1 MFHSQ
6 SKIDNQIRIAESLYN
21 QKKLTQAKDIFIK
34 ILNTNKSNIFILEK
48 LADICVQ
55 QYNYDEACVY
65 FSKLERLDESN
76 VLHLTNFSFALD
88 KIGQFNLAL
97 QVLDRAIEVNPDE
110 ISIYINKTVTL
121 CNLKRYDEARASALI
136 ALKIQPYSALALNN
150 LGAVF
155 QKLGDKDSAKSAFE
169 TAIAID
175 KNYLDP
181 RINLAGLHNS
191 YFDYEK
197 TRLEFERILSD
208 FPNLDN
214 LISNIIKVKMAY
226 EYLRIGDLAKG
237 WEYYELAL
245 HKDIPYENSRIPK
258 RTFNKPKWN
267 GKNLDGKTLL
277 VWAEQGLGDEIAFG
291 TCLNDLK
298 ETGAH
303 IVIECDPRLVAPL
316 KRSFPTFKIRASSYS
331 KDHSLSAIFDD
342 YDFHIPFGSL
352 MQYFRKSIN
361 DFSKSSPYI
370 IVNQIKAQD
379 FESRL
384 NDPNLDKIR
393 IGFSWR
399 SGLLLAERNT
409 AYTSI
414 MDWAPFF
421 SLPNIQFVN
430 LQYGDCE
437 EELRYAENEFNIR
450 ILRWSDLDLKND
462 IDDTFALMSRLD
474 YVVTVAN
481 AVSSM
486 APAIGVPTLMLSQK
500 KAWDQFGTDYSPFFP
515 LISPFTPN
523 NTNIQSESLLEIA
536 SFIATKIKPT

>member
-97 QVLDRAIEVNPDE
+97 QVLDRAKEVNPDE

-214 LISNIIKVKMAY
+214 SISNIIKVKMAY

-291 TCLNDLK
+291 TCINDLK
-298 ETGAH
+298 ENGGH
-303 IVIECDPRLVAPL
+303 IVIEC
-316 KRSFPTFKIRASSYS
+316 
-331 KDHSLSAIFDD
+331 
-342 YDFHIPFGSL
+342 DFHIPFGSL

-361 DFSKSSPYI
+361 DFSKSLPYI

-414 MDWAPFF
+414 MDWAPVF

-536 SFIATKIKPT
+536 SFIATKINPT